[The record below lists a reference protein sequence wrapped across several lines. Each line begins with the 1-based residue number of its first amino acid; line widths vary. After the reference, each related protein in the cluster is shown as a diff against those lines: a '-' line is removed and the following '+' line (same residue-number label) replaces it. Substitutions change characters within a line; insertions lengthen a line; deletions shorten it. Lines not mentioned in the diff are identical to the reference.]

1 MTNDGFIIAEF
12 DDGLQLIP
20 AKWYNGDK
28 QVCIWPSHFK
38 TKLRINKAIMTKEIP
53 QEVCDWEELPI
64 KRIFGIASKL
74 NVLSNQTGCSILT
87 YTQNISNTI
96 YFRKKCFKSKL

>member
-38 TKLRINKAIMTKEIP
+38 TKLRINKAIMTKEMP

-74 NVLSNQTGCSILT
+74 YVLSNQTGCSILT
-87 YTQNISNTI
+87 CTPKYLEHNIFS
-96 YFRKKCFKSKL
+96 KKMF

>member
-1 MTNDGFIIAEF
+1 M
-12 DDGLQLIP
+12 
-20 AKWYNGDK
+20 
-28 QVCIWPSHFK
+28 CIWPSHFK
-38 TKLRINKAIMTKEIP
+38 TKLRINKAIMTKEMP

-87 YTQNISNTI
+87 YTKIFRTQYIFEKNVSNQSCRI
-96 YFRKKCFKSKL
+96 CQMNYLDFELKFFFGFNKAQ